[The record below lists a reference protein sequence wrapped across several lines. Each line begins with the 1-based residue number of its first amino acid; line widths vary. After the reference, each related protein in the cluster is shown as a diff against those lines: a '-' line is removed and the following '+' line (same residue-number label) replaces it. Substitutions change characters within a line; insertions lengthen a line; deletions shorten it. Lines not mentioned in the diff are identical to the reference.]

1 MSTGTGNPSDELLV
15 FGYSCKLF
23 RHDDVASRMDQGE
36 FLIPWTGDPTHRID
50 RFDGRAVFHDI
61 GLHEAPNPPPSIADY
76 MGPEERT
83 VEEMCEDERWRS
95 LKDNPPLFGT
105 TQPEQVEDAKSDS
118 ATGGAAIGFDYNAP
132 PPPPVQAAAVEEGPS
147 LKTLANV
154 LEKTAGFIASQGA
167 QMEILMRAKEAANP
181 KFQFLNPDNPYHPIY
196 KQVLE
201 KKREKIKNP
210 YLVDSGQ
217 LKQLSIEEVEA
228 SLKDILTNLPS
239 AAPGATPTSESANK
253 SSNNAYSKLVERIKE
268 HHKVSNPATPSP
280 PQTPPPPPPPEKV
293 DEPVAPPVVEES
305 NQQPTQPEVP
315 SDEVTVE
322 VPPMDLQMLIDR
334 TASYVC
340 RQNQEFGH
348 QKGADK
354 ISVVK
359 KLHREKFSFLFPENK
374 YNTYYLFK
382 VALYTEMFDKTKQ
395 RETALKR
402 ADLKRKAQ
410 DNSQSEMQ
418 ELTLKSHPSL
428 KGFFNS

>member
-1 MSTGTGNPSDELLV
+1 
-15 FGYSCKLF
+15 
-23 RHDDVASRMDQGE
+23 
-36 FLIPWTGDPTHRID
+36 
-50 RFDGRAVFHDI
+50 
-61 GLHEAPNPPPSIADY
+61 
-76 MGPEERT
+76 
-83 VEEMCEDERWRS
+83 
-95 LKDNPPLFGT
+95 
-105 TQPEQVEDAKSDS
+105 
-118 ATGGAAIGFDYNAP
+118 
-132 PPPPVQAAAVEEGPS
+132 
-147 LKTLANV
+147 
-154 LEKTAGFIASQGA
+154 
-167 QMEILMRAKEAANP
+167 
-181 KFQFLNPDNPYHPIY
+181 
-196 KQVLE
+196 
-201 KKREKIKNP
+201 
-210 YLVDSGQ
+210 
-217 LKQLSIEEVEA
+217 
-228 SLKDILTNLPS
+228 
-239 AAPGATPTSESANK
+239 
-253 SSNNAYSKLVERIKE
+253 
-268 HHKVSNPATPSP
+268 
-280 PQTPPPPPPPEKV
+280 V